1 MRVCNG
7 HGHGLHVCV
16 RAMCELRLCGGAAAC
31 VWRNV
36 VAPIAFH
43 TRSMSIRHVPPRC
56 ARVSMP
62 WRLKALPPS
71 ILRLHAPR
79 RAPSSPESSPWSAG
93 RAPRP
98 PATAWRLLGG
108 LLCRGSADA
117 PAPYAAERS
126 RSRCAPQ
133 ATRGRRAAT
142 RACTGMQALHGAS
155 ATRCGSGGCRCGGAT
170 HAAVDQRER
179 ALKLSA
185 ADGGQQRVCAAGRRG
200 SGQHLAHCFRARAKV
215 PKSAVKVSGRP
226 SLEIEPKRCMCHH
239 ASLRLG

>member
-1 MRVCNG
+1 M
-7 HGHGLHVCV
+7 
-16 RAMCELRLCGGAAAC
+16 
-31 VWRNV
+31 
-36 VAPIAFH
+36 
-43 TRSMSIRHVPPRC
+43 
-56 ARVSMP
+56 VS
-62 WRLKALPPS
+62 
-71 ILRLHAPR
+71 
-79 RAPSSPESSPWSAG
+79 G

-108 LLCRGSADA
+108 LLCLGSADA

-133 ATRGRRAAT
+133 ATRGRRAAA

-215 PKSAVKVSGRP
+215 PKSAVKVRRH
-226 SLEIEPKRCMCHH
+226 PK
-239 ASLRLG
+239 SLRSSLSAACATTRDFASIRVKSNHRQPHGPARERLTESPSPHGGRRRAR

>member
-1 MRVCNG
+1 MACAYTSGMRVCNG

-43 TRSMSIRHVPPRC
+43 TRSMSIRHVPPQC
-56 ARVSMP
+56 ARASMP
-62 WRLKALPPS
+62 WRLKTLPPS

-98 PATAWRLLGG
+98 PATACHLLGG

-179 ALKLSA
+179 ALILSA
-185 ADGGQQRVCAAGRRG
+185 ADPQMAVNSECVPRADEVLG
-200 SGQHLAHCFRARAKV
+200 STLRTVSAH
-215 PKSAVKVSGRP
+215 
-226 SLEIEPKRCMCHH
+226 EPKFQNPQ
-239 ASLRLG
+239 